1 MRNTDIVI
9 LKALLSANDA
19 FVSGNQLAS
28 QLGISRVGVWARL
41 EKLRDRDFDFE
52 AVRHRGYRLLQEPH
66 SLNEDLIRAYLS
78 LNDFAADITVLD
90 ETDSTNSEAERLLAA
105 GRVAPFAVLASRQ
118 SSGRGRFG
126 RRWHSPQ
133 EGNIYASFAFRPKL
147 PPARL
152 QRITLW
158 FGLKICQ
165 LLNEELHIP
174 VKIKWPNDLLLNGK
188 KVAGMLTEA
197 RVDSD
202 FTRDLVFG
210 VGLNVNADTT
220 TWPDEVSSVATAL
233 STEGRDPL
241 SINRVAARLVCTVMK
256 AYAEYIEGN
265 IDTAFEEIW
274 PKYDL
279 LKGLTVNA
287 SSGQQKI
294 SGTVK
299 GIDNEGRLLVQNT
312 QGILQSLNS
321 GEVSLGSAA
330 MGKLATANGTTTT
343 TER

>member
-1 MRNTDIVI
+1 MSNTDIVI

-19 FVSGNQLAS
+19 FVSGNHLAN

-41 EKLRDRDFDFE
+41 EKLRDLDFDFE
-52 AVRHRGYRLLQEPH
+52 AVRHRGYRLIQEPAT
-66 SLNEDLIRAYLS
+66 LNENLIRAYLE
-78 LNDFAADITVLD
+78 LEDFPVDVVALSDV
-90 ETDSTNSEAERLLAA
+90 DSTNSEAERLLAS
-105 GRVAPFAVLASRQ
+105 GKHAPFAVLASRQ
-118 SSGRGRFG
+118 TVGRGRFG
-126 RRWHSPQ
+126 RKWHSPE

-158 FGLKICQ
+158 FGLSICRFI
-165 LLNEELHIP
+165 NEELHIP
-174 VKIKWPNDLLLNGK
+174 VRIKWPNDLLLYGK

-220 TWPDEVSSVATAL
+220 AWPPEVSSVATAL
-233 STEGRDPL
+233 SSAIHARLP
-241 SINRVAARLVCTVMK
+241 INKVAAKLVRTVIS
-256 AYAEYIEGN
+256 AYDAYVSGD
-265 IDTAFEEIW
+265 IDKEFQENW

-279 LKGLTVNA
+279 LQGLTVNA
-287 SSGQQKI
+287 SSGQQNI
-294 SGTVK
+294 SGVVK
-299 GIDNEGRLLVQNT
+299 GIDNEGRLLVENA
-312 QGILQSLNS
+312 QGVLMPLNS

-330 MGKLATANGTTTT
+330 MGKLATANGAM
-343 TER
+343 R

>member
-19 FVSGNQLAS
+19 FVSGNQLANR
-28 QLGISRVGVWARL
+28 LGISRVGVWARL
-41 EKLRDRDFDFE
+41 EKLRDHDFDFE
-52 AVRHRGYRLLQEPH
+52 AVRHRGYRLLQEPAY
-66 SLNEDLIRAYLS
+66 LNEDLIRAYLE
-78 LNDFAADITVLD
+78 LDEFPADIVALTD
-90 ETDSTNSEAERLLAA
+90 IDSTNSEAERLLAA
-105 GRVAPFAVLASRQ
+105 GRPAPFAVLSSRQ
-118 SSGRGRFG
+118 TAGRGRFG
-126 RRWHSPQ
+126 RKWHSPQ

-158 FGLKICQ
+158 FGLCICRF
-165 LLNEELHIP
+165 LNEELHIP
-174 VKIKWPNDLLLNGK
+174 VKIKWPNDLLLHGK

-220 TWPDEVSSVATAL
+220 AWPAEVASVATAL
-233 STEGRDPL
+233 SAATPARLP
-241 SINRVAARLVCTVMK
+241 INKIAARLVRTVIR
-256 AYAEYIEGN
+256 AYDEYVAGS
-265 IDTAFEEIW
+265 IDTEFQENW

-279 LKGLTVNA
+279 LQGLTVNA

-294 SGTVK
+294 SGIVK

-330 MGKLATANGTTTT
+330 MGKLASANGATNGT
-343 TER
+343 R